1 MHMRSM
7 KVTALAAVALVG
19 ASCTHGQ
26 RVGAETTAA
35 KLLISSDQENQLGLQ
50 VQQELSK
57 QGVKIVT
64 DTLVNR
70 YVQEVSHS
78 VLRFAQKDR
87 PDVTWH
93 VYVIDDPKTVN
104 AFATPG
110 GYLYVYTGLLLKADN
125 DAEVAGVLGHEAGH
139 VVARH
144 SARAMVDQLGLQ
156 AVVGMALGKDPN
168 QVAKVAANLLAGG
181 TMLAHSRGEETE
193 ADEHGVTYLSQ
204 AGYDPNALITFFEKL
219 KSLEGSQPSILK
231 YLSDHPLT
239 QDRIDHLQQYIAQH
253 KLTGSNLGTAKLP
266 GVKGQLE
273 AGVTSEPLSAKTS
286 PPKTPASPA
295 PAAQPSSTKP

>member
-1 MHMRSM
+1 MRSM
-7 KVTALAAVALVG
+7 KMAALAAVAVLG

-35 KLLISSDQENQLGLQ
+35 KLLISPEQENQLGLQ

-57 QGVKIVT
+57 QGVKIVS

-70 YVQEVSHS
+70 YVQEISHS

-110 GYLYVYTGLLLKADN
+110 GYLYVYTGLLLKASN
-125 DAEVAGVLGHEAGH
+125 DAEVAGVMGHEAGH

-156 AVVGMALGKDPN
+156 TVIGMALGKNPN
-168 QVAKVAANLLAGG
+168 QVASVAANLLANG
-181 TMLAHSRGEETE
+181 TLLAHSRGEETE
-193 ADEHGVTYLSQ
+193 ADEHGVTYLSK
-204 AGYDPNALITFFEKL
+204 AGYDPRALITFFEKL
-219 KSLEGSQPSILK
+219 KAMEGSQPSILK

-253 KLTGSNLGTAKLP
+253 KLTGSNLGTEKLP
-266 GVKGQLE
+266 GVKAQLE
-273 AGVTSEPLSAKTS
+273 AGVTSAPLNSGAASQPAPT
-286 PPKTPASPA
+286 TPAKGGSGF
-295 PAAQPSSTKP
+295 